1 MDKKNYQ
8 KPSVKEVMVEECL
21 LLSDSDPTQ
30 GPNPGGGGSRVSR
43 DFGEEE

>member
-8 KPSVKEVMVEECL
+8 KPSIKEVVVEEHL
-21 LLSDSDPTQ
+21 LIEPGSTSGGDPS
-30 GPNPGGGGSRVSR
+30 GGGSRVSR